1 MYTKKSKIFLIILL
15 IVGLNTNLRGQSIVR
30 LTASAKIVR
39 IDKTPAVSL
48 LNFETNLLT
57 NTEGETVAQTSISTG
72 NSTVNV
78 SLMKT
83 GFNVA
88 DTDTTKSKLHKDGTD
103 SFSQRTA
110 LNIQE
115 NQVAGKYAG
124 TFQVSVD
131 YN

>member
-1 MYTKKSKIFLIILL
+1 MLIL
-15 IVGLNTNLRGQSIVR
+15 GLNTNLRGQSIVR
-30 LTASAKIVR
+30 FTASAKIVR
-39 IDKTPAVSL
+39 IDKTPAVGL

-57 NTEGETVAQTSISTG
+57 NTEGETVAQTSISAS
-72 NSTVNV
+72 NSTVNI

-88 DTDTTKSKLHKDGTD
+88 DTDATKSKLHKDGTD
-103 SFSQRTA
+103 SFSQGTA
-110 LNIQE
+110 LNIQK

>member
-48 LNFETNLLT
+48 LDFETNLLT
-57 NTEGETVAQTSISTG
+57 NTEGDTVAQTSISAG
-72 NSTVNV
+72 NSTANI

-88 DTDTTKSKLHKDGTD
+88 DTDATKSKLHKDGTD
-103 SFSQRTA
+103 SFSQGTA